1 MMPWGRL
8 HWALL
13 FSLALHAVWLSLGL
27 SPTPPLSSSPA
38 PTVQAKLAPAK
49 LPVPAKL
56 APQSSLLPLP
66 QRLGVVSAAHVTT
79 PVPSAI
85 TASSTPELAAAS
97 ESQSAP
103 AVLPSPTTAM
113 PPLAVATVSADG
125 LREYRVALARA
136 ASRFKEE
143 YDRNYSA
150 LERERRRGWEGRVE
164 MTVRAMALGGV
175 SRVTLARSSGHSVL
189 DEQAQELIGRAVQAT
204 PLPGSLRGQTFSL
217 SVVLDFR
224 LEND

>member
-27 SPTPPLSSSPA
+27 SPTPPLSSLPV

-49 LPVPAKL
+49 L
-56 APQSSLLPLP
+56 APQTSPRPLP
-66 QRLGVVSAAHVTT
+66 QRLGVVSATHVTA

-97 ESQSAP
+97 ETQSAP

-113 PPLAVATVSADG
+113 PPLVVATLSADG

-150 LERERRRGWEGRVE
+150 LERERRHGWEGRVE
-164 MTVRAMALGGV
+164 LSVRSSAQGGV

-189 DEQAQELIGRAVQAT
+189 DEQAQELIGRAVQVT